1 MKVKLE
7 YNIDDILNEW
17 KDLGAYT
24 KQEEILCNLFRK
36 YPENT
41 NFEDVVYKI
50 TILDSFYS
58 TNLRFNDKTLTADKD
73 SKSGV
78 IEVANIILGIKD
90 FDERVKNGDKKL
102 VGQIVN
108 TAKQD
113 KNMKSV
119 YSFATKYC
127 SFHNPEKYPICD
139 NFVKEELKYYRN
151 QKESN
156 FDFRNNELEIYGK
169 FVDVIKNFRNIFNLN
184 KYSFKQIDQ
193 YLWLV
198 GKKRSAEKQKAKNR
212 S

>member
-1 MKVKLE
+1 MELE
-7 YNIDDILNEW
+7 YNIDDILNDW

-24 KQEEILCNLFRK
+24 EQEKILCNLFKK
-36 YPENT
+36 YPANT
-41 NFEDVVYKI
+41 NFEEVVYKI

-73 SKSGV
+73 NKSGI

-90 FDERVKNGDKKL
+90 FDERVERGHIEL
-102 VGQIVN
+102 VDQIVN

-127 SFHNPEKYPICD
+127 SFHNSEKYPICD

-151 QKESN
+151 QKVSEFKFQN
-156 FDFRNNELEIYGK
+156 KDLENYRE
-169 FVDVIKNFRNIFNLN
+169 FVKVVKNFKEIFNLE

-198 GKKRSAEKQKAKNR
+198 GKRRSAEK
-212 S
+212 

>member
-1 MKVKLE
+1 MELE

-41 NFEDVVYKI
+41 NFEEVVYKI

-90 FDERVKNGDKKL
+90 FDKRVKRGKIDL
-102 VGQIVN
+102 VDQIVN

-127 SFHNPEKYPICD
+127 SFHNPKDYPICD

-156 FDFRNNELEIYGK
+156 FDFRNDELEIYGK
-169 FVDVIKNFRNIFNLN
+169 FVDVMNKFQKNFNLN

-198 GKKRSAEKQKAKNR
+198 GKRRYAEQQNAKTRS
-212 S
+212 

>member
-1 MKVKLE
+1 MELE
-7 YNIDDILNEW
+7 YNIDDILNDW

-24 KQEEILCNLFRK
+24 EQEKILCNLFKK
-36 YPENT
+36 YPANT
-41 NFEDVVYKI
+41 NFEEVVYKI

-73 SKSGV
+73 SKSGI

-90 FDERVKNGDKKL
+90 FDERVERGHIEL
-102 VGQIVN
+102 VDQIVN

-156 FDFRNNELEIYGK
+156 FDFKNDELEIYGK
-169 FVDVIKNFRNIFNLN
+169 FVDVIKDFKKVFNLD

-198 GKKRSAEKQKAKNR
+198 GKRRSAEKQNTKNH

>member
-1 MKVKLE
+1 MELE
-7 YNIDDILNEW
+7 YNIDDILNDW

-36 YPENT
+36 YPSNT
-41 NFEDVVYKI
+41 DFEEVVYKI
-50 TILDSFYS
+50 TILDRFYS
-58 TNLRFNDKTLTADKD
+58 TNLRFNDKTLSAEKD

-90 FDERVKNGDKKL
+90 FDKRVKNGDKKL
-102 VGQIVN
+102 VDQIVN

-127 SFHNPEKYPICD
+127 SFHNPKDYPIYD

-151 QKESN
+151 QKVSEFKFQN
-156 FDFRNNELEIYGK
+156 KDLENYRE
-169 FVDVIKNFRNIFNLN
+169 FVKVVKNFKEIFNLE

-198 GKKRSAEKQKAKNR
+198 GKRRCAEKQKAKNH

>member
-1 MKVKLE
+1 MELE
-7 YNIDDILNEW
+7 YNIDDILNDW

-24 KQEEILCNLFRK
+24 EQEKILCNLFKK

-41 NFEDVVYKI
+41 NFEEVVYKI

-73 SKSGV
+73 SKSGI

-90 FDERVKNGDKKL
+90 FDERVERGHIEL
-102 VGQIVN
+102 VDQIVN

-151 QKESN
+151 QKVSEFKFQN
-156 FDFRNNELEIYGK
+156 KDLENYRE
-169 FVDVIKNFRNIFNLN
+169 FVKVVKNFKEIFNLE

-193 YLWLV
+193 YLWIV
-198 GKKRSAEKQKAKNR
+198 GKRRSAEKQKAKNR

>member
-1 MKVKLE
+1 MELE

-24 KQEEILCNLFRK
+24 KQEKILCNLFRK
-36 YPENT
+36 YPANT
-41 NFEDVVYKI
+41 NFEEVVYKT
-50 TILDSFYS
+50 TILDSFYN
-58 TNLRFNDKTLTADKD
+58 TNLRFNDKTLSGDKD

-78 IEVANIILGIKD
+78 IEVSNIILGIKD
-90 FDERVKNGDKKL
+90 FDKRVKNGDTEL
-102 VGQIVN
+102 VDQIVN

-127 SFHNPEKYPICD
+127 SFHNPKDYPICD

-151 QKESN
+151 QKVSEFKFQN
-156 FDFRNNELEIYGK
+156 KDLENYRE
-169 FVDVIKNFRNIFNLN
+169 FVKVVKNFKEIFNLE

-198 GKKRSAEKQKAKNR
+198 GKRRSAEKQNTKNH